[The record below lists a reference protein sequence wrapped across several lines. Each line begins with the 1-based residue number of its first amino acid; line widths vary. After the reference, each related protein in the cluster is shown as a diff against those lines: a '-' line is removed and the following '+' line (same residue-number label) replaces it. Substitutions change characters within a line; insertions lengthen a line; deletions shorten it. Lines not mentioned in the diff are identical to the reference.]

1 MKHKKKRKLIGWFKW
16 EVEKEGREGGKKNFG
31 LSGKLGRKEGREEGR
46 KELF

>member
-16 EVEKEGREGGKKNFG
+16 EVEKEGREGGKNFG